1 MNAPDRTVVV
11 RRLRRHRS
19 RADPA
24 RRRSSRGRLECLD
37 RERERHLGRR
47 RQGPSP
53 GRAVSRQDSA
63 RVWPRRSRRRWSSAL
78 PAWSRIRFIP
88 PSCRCAP
95 QPVASWSTTSRSARS
110 ANGPTCVACCRS
122 STLPSS
128 AGRERILRERQNARY
143 DAVVGSAPDTILTLD
158 AEGTIQ
164 LVNPA
169 AARQFGY
176 SPDELIGHPLSSFL
190 ANPRRVE
197 RCLQGRPRRR
207 SAAAAPSSSRR
218 GARTARPA
226 ISRRRHRDGRAKAGP
241 SSPRSCAT
249 STSGAWPSMRC
260 AC

>member
-1 MNAPDRTVVV
+1 MPGSRTRAAYPDDAARGRRLDELFPGRIPPRLATAISQALELGASSLVTHTLHPAILPLRTPAGRQLVHNITVRPSGKQPDLRCLLQIVDVTVV
-11 RRLRRHRS
+11 
-19 RADPA
+19 
-24 RRRSSRGRLECLD
+24 
-37 RERERHLGRR
+37 
-47 RQGPSP
+47 
-53 GRAVSRQDSA
+53 
-63 RVWPRRSRRRWSSAL
+63 
-78 PAWSRIRFIP
+78 
-88 PSCRCAP
+88 
-95 QPVASWSTTSRSARS
+95 
-110 ANGPTCVACCRS
+110 
-122 STLPSS
+122 

-176 SPDELIGHPLSSFL
+176 SPDELIGQSAVVLPGGP
-190 ANPRRVE
+190 ARVE
-197 RCLQGRPRRR
+197 HCLQGRPRRR

-241 SSPRSCAT
+241 SSPRSCVT
-249 STSGAWPSMRC
+249 STSGAWRSMRC